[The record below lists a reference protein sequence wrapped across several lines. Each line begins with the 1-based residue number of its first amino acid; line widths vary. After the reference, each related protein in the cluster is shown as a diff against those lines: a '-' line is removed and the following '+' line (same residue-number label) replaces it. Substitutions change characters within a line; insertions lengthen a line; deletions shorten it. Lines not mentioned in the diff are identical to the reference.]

1 MAVRVLQNS
10 FAGGEIS
17 PAMLGRVDDNSYG
30 TGAFK
35 LDNFLVLP
43 QGTIRKRHGLQYV
56 TTLNDDHVR
65 LIPFRFSSTQTL
77 VLVFSHLK
85 MYILTQGKILLGD
98 DGRPY
103 ELETQ
108 YKGEDLYKLNYCQT
122 ADIITITSSLYPPT
136 ELRRYGATDWRFELV
151 TTNPTIT
158 APTNVTIT
166 PVYPANATSAER
178 DIVDVTYVVT
188 SVDENGKE
196 SVGST
201 PVSGKCNFYLTGGSA
216 KVQWNAVTGAVRY
229 RVYRSVTGIFGFI
242 GETDKTYVSDV
253 GDNPDGGYTPPLYEQ
268 EFKPK
273 GGIKSVEVIDNG
285 TDYPTDN
292 NAKLPE
298 RLNVSGLPYFGLL
311 GRSVDFDR
319 DTVIPD
325 LFLRVIDGNT
335 NKIVTDI
342 KLEYT
347 ILKDVYNAGGPN
359 NFVRARV
366 AVVKLVGQS
375 DGLVT
380 FNIGSVVCDNPRL
393 CIVCK
398 YFDKGSYSNGSVG
411 YSLVGPVDGFVSQ
424 VTKET
429 YCISAGDTKN
439 CRDYT
444 VTAQIKLSELGNA
457 HFDEV
462 NRTYSDKVGRFFN
475 LKGIPLS
482 DILATTNN
490 DGNLGGYQN
499 NVKLEVVDSTGKDAE
514 LEAVVEDGKI
524 IAVNVINSGYGYT
537 NPTINVISDTGSG
550 AEFKINL
557 YQESDYDYPQAVAQY
572 DQRRVFGGTNNNP
585 LKVWFT
591 NAGKQDLMM
600 YHIPTRADD
609 RIEITA
615 VTSDADKIKHAVAL
629 DSLILFTSSSEL
641 RVYTQNSDALAP
653 DSIAVRA
660 QSYIGANDVQPVIV
674 NNNVVYVASRG
685 GHVRHLR
692 YAYANGGYT
701 TDDLS
706 LRATHLFDGYDV
718 VDIAL
723 SKAPVQTLY
732 CVSSNGALLCAT
744 YLPEQNILAW
754 WCFNS
759 DGIFKSVCT
768 VSEGEEDH
776 LYVAIDRIIN
786 GVKKTYIERLGNV
799 NIDDTATLM
808 DSYLVG
814 DFDTP
819 QDDVLGLNHLE
830 GKEVCIVA
838 DGVQQSNKIVS
849 NGRVVLDT
857 PAKNVK
863 VGLPYKATLVT
874 VPLAIQSNDLQGGV
888 KNVGETS
895 LRVSH
900 DGDIWAGVYPQVGDD
915 VLYKC
920 DRDDLEYLYQNDKS
934 QVVKLSLDGVWD
946 LQGQIIVES
955 RDCLPLEI
963 SAIIGNVSL
972 EKTSR
977 T

>member
-17 PAMLGRVDDNSYG
+17 PVMLGRVDDNSYG

-35 LDNFLVLP
+35 LENFLVLP

-77 VLVFSHLK
+77 VLVFSHKK

-103 ELETQ
+103 EVDTRYEG
-108 YKGEDLYKLNYCQT
+108 KDLYKLNYCQT

-136 ELRRYGATDWRFELV
+136 ELRRYGATDWRFVRV
-151 TTNPTIT
+151 TTSPTIQ

-166 PVYPANATSAER
+166 PIYPSDTQAKDR
-178 DIVDVTYVVT
+178 DIIDVSYVVT
-188 SVDENGKE
+188 SIDTNGKE

-201 PVSGKCNFYLTGGSA
+201 PVSGKCNYYLTGGSV
-216 KVQWNAVTGAVRY
+216 KVQWNAVKNAVRY
-229 RVYRSVTGIFGFI
+229 RVYRNVTGIYGFI
-242 GETDKTYVSDV
+242 GETDKTFVTDI
-253 GDNPDGGYTPPLYEQ
+253 GDNPDGSYTPPLYEE
-268 EFKPK
+268 EFKAK
-273 GGIKSVEVIDNG
+273 GGIKSVEVIDSGNS
-285 TDYPTDN
+285 YPSDN
-292 NAKLPE
+292 NIPVPSVLKLANVPYLFNAGRSLSLQILNGNNNQVVKTVPLQETVLSSLTVETGTGQIQTSATVAKLSKITNSIKGT
-298 RLNVSGLPYFGLL
+298 LTVNL
-311 GRSVDFDR
+311 GDVD
-319 DTVIPD
+319 
-325 LFLRVIDGNT
+325 
-335 NKIVTDI
+335 
-342 KLEYT
+342 
-347 ILKDVYNAGGPN
+347 
-359 NFVRARV
+359 
-366 AVVKLVGQS
+366 
-375 DGLVT
+375 
-380 FNIGSVVCDNPRL
+380 CDNPKVR
-393 CIVCK
+393 I
-398 YFDKGSYSNGSVG
+398 YDVG
-411 YSLVGPVDGFVSQ
+411 RPVN
-424 VTKET
+424 
-429 YCISAGDTKN
+429 YLADTRKSGT
-439 CRDYT
+439 YT
-444 VTAQIKLSELGNA
+444 VTNKPPGDSVPTSEMKGYSFEPNLSAEQVSDLVSCDPDCKMTPMFFGNGMPLSE
-457 HFDEV
+457 V
-462 NRTYSDKVGRFFN
+462 
-475 LKGIPLS
+475 
-482 DILATTNN
+482 LAISSSEI
-490 DGNLGGYQN
+490 DQGYKQ
-499 NVKLEVVDSTGKDAE
+499 NVKLEVVDSTGRDAE
-514 LEAVVEDGKI
+514 LEAVVDNGKI
-524 IAVNVINSGYGYT
+524 VAVNVINSGYGYT
-537 NPTINVISDTGSG
+537 NPTINVISETGSG
-550 AEFKINL
+550 AKFKINL
-557 YQESDYDYPQAVAQY
+557 YKEADYDYPQAVAQY

-600 YHIPTRADD
+600 YHIPTRSDD

-706 LRATHLFDGYDV
+706 LRATHLFDGCDV

-754 WCFNS
+754 WQFKS
-759 DGIFKSVCT
+759 DGIFKSVCA

-819 QDDVLGLNHLE
+819 QDDVFGLNHLE

-874 VPLAIQSNDLQGGV
+874 VPLAIQSNDLQGGI

-900 DGDIWAGVYPQVGDD
+900 DGDIWAGVYPQVVDD

-920 DRDDLEYLYQNDKS
+920 DRDNLEYLYQNDKS

>member
-17 PAMLGRVDDNSYG
+17 PVMLGRVDDNSYG

-136 ELRRYGATDWRFELV
+136 ELRRYGATDWRFERV
-151 TTNPTIT
+151 TTSPSIQ

-166 PVYPANATSAER
+166 PIYPSDTQAKDR
-178 DIVDVTYVVT
+178 DIIDVSYVVT
-188 SVDENGKE
+188 SIDTDGKE

-201 PVSGKCNFYLTGGSA
+201 PVSGKCNYYLTGGSV
-216 KVQWNAVTGAVRY
+216 KVQWNAVKNAVRY
-229 RVYRSVTGIFGFI
+229 RVYRNVTGIYGFV
-242 GETDKTYVSDV
+242 GETDKTFVTDI
-253 GDNPDGGYTPPLYEQ
+253 GDNPDGSYTPPLYEE
-268 EFKPK
+268 EFKAK
-273 GGIKSVEVIDNG
+273 GGIKSVEVIDGGNS
-285 TDYPTDN
+285 YPSDN
-292 NAKLPE
+292 NVRVPSILSLKQIPYIGFEGATAKA
-298 RLNVSGLPYFGLL
+298 V
-311 GRSVDFDR
+311 
-319 DTVIPD
+319 
-325 LFLRVIDGNT
+325 LRVIDGTT
-335 NKIVTDI
+335 N
-342 KLEYT
+342 
-347 ILKDVYNAGGPN
+347 G
-359 NFVRARV
+359 
-366 AVVKLVGQS
+366 VVKSIPLNVNSVRTISKSYRGHTAYASIGLFDGHNNGVVSFDLGVVDCNDPRISIIGVTPLRDPNDNITETLVWQEHTGQEES
-375 DGLVT
+375 SWET
-380 FNIGSVVCDNPRL
+380 YSVSASITPLNLNNYHFDTLCSIDRTDLTDRL
-393 CIVCK
+393 
-398 YFDKGSYSNGSVG
+398 FTEKGS
-411 YSLVGPVDGFVSQ
+411 
-424 VTKET
+424 
-429 YCISAGDTKN
+429 
-439 CRDYT
+439 
-444 VTAQIKLSELGNA
+444 
-457 HFDEV
+457 
-462 NRTYSDKVGRFFN
+462 
-475 LKGIPLS
+475 PLS
-482 DILATTNN
+482 HLLAISNSEI
-490 DGNLGGYQN
+490 DQGYKQ
-499 NVKLEVVDSTGKDAE
+499 NVKLEVVDSTGRGAE
-514 LEAVVEDGKI
+514 LEAVVDDGKI
-524 IAVNVINSGYGYT
+524 VAVNVINSGYGYT

-557 YQESDYDYPQAVAQY
+557 YEEIDYDYPQAIAQY

-674 NNNVVYVASRG
+674 NSNVVYVASRG

-718 VDIAL
+718 VDITL

-754 WCFNS
+754 WCFKS

-799 NIDDTATLM
+799 NVDDTATLM